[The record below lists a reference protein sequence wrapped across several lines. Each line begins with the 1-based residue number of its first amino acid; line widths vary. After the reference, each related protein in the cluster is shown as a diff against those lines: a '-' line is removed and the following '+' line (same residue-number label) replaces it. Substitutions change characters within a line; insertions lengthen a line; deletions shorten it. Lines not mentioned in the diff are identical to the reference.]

1 VKVKRITTKQAAAL
15 LACHH
20 DTVRRYAHD
29 GLIRA
34 IQARPG
40 SATGKMWFDE
50 REILAFAEGGAPA
63 ARAYRADKRKAGA
76 KS

>member
-1 VKVKRITTKQAAAL
+1 MKRITTKQAAAL

-63 ARAYRADKRKAGA
+63 ARAYRAKRKAGA
-76 KS
+76 AS